1 MSVKEQR
8 RRLVH
13 YVYPNWGDK
22 VVFALLLIVAILF
35 SLVNTIISIM
45 RHGGGELERPQEP

>member
-1 MSVKEQR
+1 MQQR